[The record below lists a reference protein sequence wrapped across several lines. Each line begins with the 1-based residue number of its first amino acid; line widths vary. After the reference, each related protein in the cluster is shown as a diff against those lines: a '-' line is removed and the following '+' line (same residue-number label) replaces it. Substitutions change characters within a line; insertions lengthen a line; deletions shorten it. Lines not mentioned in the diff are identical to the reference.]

1 MSEPPGLAS
10 VSPFRRASAVRFPKS
25 DHAAETEDRSSELP
39 DDEFSELPTGPLK
52 GQRAPRVNSSRASM
66 SVVESARTARLSVTS
81 DNTAFARRP
90 STEPSSLSWVM
101 FDINDLVARARE
113 DAAKERELDTEEQ
126 VRAEETAPG
135 SLSSAYKTYPS
146 QVEDERWFE
155 EPWQLVS
162 LLEKSDIITTEQAQS
177 IAQHMPLQYR
187 SADWSLVY
195 STYRDGTSLKTLYR
209 LAGAARGPD
218 VLVIKV
224 GSP

>member
-25 DHAAETEDRSSELP
+25 DHAAAQPENQISKVP
-39 DDEFSELPTGPLK
+39 DDEFVELRAAPPKDQRGP
-52 GQRAPRVNSSRASM
+52 RASM
-66 SVVESARTARLSVTS
+66 SVVEGARAPRTP
-81 DNTAFARRP
+81 AFARRP

-101 FDINDLVARARE
+101 FDINDLLAGARLDAQAAAQAQQVWTE
-113 DAAKERELDTEEQ
+113 DS
-126 VRAEETAPG
+126 APG

-146 QVEDERWFE
+146 QVEDERWFD
-155 EPWQLVS
+155 EPWQLVA
-162 LLEKSDIITTEQAQS
+162 LLEKSDIITREQAQS
-177 IAQHMPLQYR
+177 IAQHMPLRYR
-187 SADWSLVY
+187 SADWSLMY

-224 GSP
+224 LGCPIFVLIEA